1 MSHIRPKYEQTRRQ
15 KRESRRQE
23 AQIRRDLVRGDGD
36 SRPDW
41 CWKALRRLRKEHRH
55 ETPDLQE
62 EAKGKAQT
70 TVEKILTV
78 FAWGSLIAATLV
90 AAVDAIFADGD
101 SKSVIYGGT
110 AAGVCI
116 TALAAVFL
124 AVIMFEI
131 ATYRPRIFAECLGPP
146 ADFFNSLAELSPEL
160 ESQVEKITHE
170 QPESW
175 RRVKHLE
182 QGLIAESIDFVTPDG
197 IRAKVNL
204 RVFHRLTG
212 LLVSLALLG
221 YGLSAATH
229 GDLLRSCVDM
239 AHCGSGQS
247 AMTFPEHVYFSL
259 AAFFNGFSDLQLVHN
274 VAGYAYLA
282 VVVVSFV
289 AVVYFFLTD
298 AIASQTEFR
307 ANMRTAAE
315 SFVLQQSRL

>member
-1 MSHIRPKYEQTRRQ
+1 MSHIRPKYEQTRRE
-15 KRESRRQE
+15 KRESRRRE

-41 CWKALRRLRKEHRH
+41 AWKALRRVRKEHLH
-55 ETPDLQE
+55 EAPDMQE
-62 EAKGKAQT
+62 EARGRAQAAL
-70 TVEKILTV
+70 EKILTG
-78 FAWGSLIAATLV
+78 FAWAAWVVVVLV
-90 AAVDAIFADGD
+90 VAIDAIFAQGD
-101 SKSVIYGGT
+101 SKSVIYSC
-110 AAGVCI
+110 AVAGVGV
-116 TALAAVFL
+116 TALAIL
-124 AVIMFEI
+124 LLGVILFEV

-146 ADFFNSLAELSPEL
+146 ADFFWSLAELSPEL
-160 ESQVEKITHE
+160 ESQVEKIAHE
-170 QPESW
+170 RPRSW

-182 QGLIAESIDFVTPDG
+182 QGLVAESIDFVTPDG

-212 LLVSLALLG
+212 LLASLALLG

-229 GDLLRSCVDM
+229 GDLLRSCASA
-239 AHCGSGQS
+239 AHCGPGQS
-247 AMTFPEHVYFSL
+247 AVTLPEHAYFSL
-259 AAFFNGFSDLQLVHN
+259 VAFFNGFSDLQLVHS
-274 VAGYAYLA
+274 VAGYVYLA

-298 AIASQTEFR
+298 AIASQAEFR